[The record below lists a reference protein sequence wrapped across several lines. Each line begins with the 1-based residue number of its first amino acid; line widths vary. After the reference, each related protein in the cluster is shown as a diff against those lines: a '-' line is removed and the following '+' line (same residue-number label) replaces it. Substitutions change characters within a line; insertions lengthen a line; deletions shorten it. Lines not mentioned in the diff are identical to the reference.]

1 MNGGFTRRVLWQ
13 YGCQDAK
20 NYGLCLA
27 MAALPLPMLIFFV
40 LLILLL
46 NLHILLSAVVGDWA
60 GLLGILL
67 KTFTA
72 SCADAATA
80 LQRQRQRQRH
90 SGSKNKRIVRCLL
103 QKRG

>member
-1 MNGGFTRRVLWQ
+1 MSSYGGTSV
-13 YGCQDAK
+13 A
-20 NYGLCLA
+20 NAHLC
-27 MAALPLPMLIFFV
+27 V
-40 LLILLL
+40 LLTLLL
-46 NLHILLSAVVGDWA
+46 NLHTLLSAVVGDWA

-72 SCADAATA
+72 SCADAAA
-80 LQRQRQRQRH
+80 LQRQRQRHQHRH